1 MNDVISSIL
10 EAEKKADEMIQKAQA
25 DAKALKIS
33 SDKKSEEIKETA
45 INDFKSL
52 RAVELDKAE
61 KEALEKYQE
70 IIKLGEKKA
79 DELVENAK
87 VNLLKVADKIVEG
100 FIK

>member
-79 DELVENAK
+79 DKLVENAK

>member
-61 KEALEKYQE
+61 KEALEKYQQ